1 VVDQHKGSKQVNG
14 RGVNR
19 RALQAMLLAGVIGL
33 VSGAGPVRAG
43 LPEVVEA
50 IKSSVLPVGSYNALK
65 SPRFNFHGTGFV
77 VGNGNLLVTNAHV
90 LPSGANVDLDAKL
103 MVLLPRATGT
113 PELRAASVVD
123 TDPVRDLALLRI
135 DGSPLP
141 ALRLGDSASVRE
153 GQAVALMGFPMG
165 GALGFRTVTHRG
177 IVASIANV
185 APPAPTSRQLDELV
199 VRQLREGPLELLQL
213 DAIAYPGN
221 SGGPLFDPDTGL
233 VLGVLSMGLLKSTR
247 EAALSQPTG
256 ISYAVPVRH
265 VLNLL
270 KDR

>member
-1 VVDQHKGSKQVNG
+1 M
-14 RGVNR
+14 RIER
-19 RALQAMLLAGVIGL
+19 RRVPAVLMMLGWLAAA
-33 VSGAGPVRAG
+33 SGPAGAG

-50 IKSSVLPVGSYNALK
+50 LKPSVLPVGSYNPVK
-65 SPRFNFHGTGFV
+65 NPRFSFHGTGFV
-77 VGNGNLLVTNAHV
+77 VGNGNLVITNAHV

-103 MVLLPRATGT
+103 MVLLPRAVGM

-123 TDPVRDLALLRI
+123 SDPVRDLAVLRI
-135 DGSPLP
+135 EGSPLP
-141 ALRLGDSASVRE
+141 ALKLGDSAEVRE

-165 GALGFRTVTHRG
+165 GALGFRAVTHRG

-185 APPAPTSRQLDELV
+185 APPAPTSRQLDERL

-213 DAIAYPGN
+213 DATAYPGN

-247 EAALSQPTG
+247 ESALGQPTG
-256 ISYAVPVRH
+256 ISYAVPARH
-265 VLNLL
+265 VSAMI